1 MNCYHCNNCISDKPW
16 IIYGNEDASVK
27 NICGYLCSKRC
38 PDITH
43 YNNTHIMNSEDF
55 DEYRLFPIIP
65 KKEVL
70 KLLNLEE
77 ISKMNDS
84 QKDEYDNHLQR
95 MFAKDENN
103 ENLYEEHMEIE
114 MSYQEETVSSE
125 EEEEC

>member
-1 MNCYHCNNCISDKPW
+1 
-16 IIYGNEDASVK
+16 
-27 NICGYLCSKRC
+27 
-38 PDITH
+38 
-43 YNNTHIMNSEDF
+43 MNSEDF